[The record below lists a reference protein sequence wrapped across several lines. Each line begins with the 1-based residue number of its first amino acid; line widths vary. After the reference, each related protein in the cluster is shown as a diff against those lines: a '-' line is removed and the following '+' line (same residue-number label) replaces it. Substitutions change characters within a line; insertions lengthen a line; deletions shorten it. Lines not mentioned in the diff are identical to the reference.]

1 MSQVKAKDTVMLSQE
16 AFEDQGNTRLY
27 WLGGAG
33 FLLNVHGVILLID
46 PVLTAKPDERR
57 CETGSPMLVDYPIDA
72 HDLPKVDVVLYTHS
86 DADHLGPVTA
96 PILFKHNPYFIG
108 TLDVRDALERLTGQ
122 RPRFLAGKAGA
133 QFSVANVEVT
143 LTPADH
149 PWQLLDPWRF
159 GKILGPDDCCG
170 FKIST
175 PDGVALFMGDTRVM
189 EAHLSITGV
198 DVLAL
203 DVSRCTYHLGVTG
216 ATVMANS
223 LKDALLVPYHYGT
236 YDLPDAVAHNGD
248 PEEVLQNVVDASKRV
263 RHLAPGECLK
273 ISHNPIGNVPD

>member
-1 MSQVKAKDTVMLSQE
+1 MRQVKAKDTVMLSKE
-16 AFEDQGNTRLY
+16 AFEDRGNTRLY

-33 FLLNVHGVILLID
+33 FLLNVHGTILLVD
-46 PVLTAKPDERR
+46 PVLTTKPGERR

-72 HDLPKVDVVLYTHS
+72 HALPRVDLVLYTHS

-96 PILFKHNPYFIG
+96 PVLFRHNPLFIG
-108 TLDVRDALERLTGQ
+108 TLDVREALERLLGK
-122 RPRFLAGKAGA
+122 RPRFLAGKADASFG
-133 QFSVANVEVT
+133 VANVEVT

-149 PWQLLDPWRF
+149 PWQLLDPGKY

-170 FKIST
+170 FQIAT
-175 PDGVALFMGDTRVM
+175 PDGVMLFMGDTRLM
-189 EAHLSITGV
+189 QAHLSIEGV

-203 DVSRCTYHLGVTG
+203 DVSRCTYHLGVAG
-216 ATVMANS
+216 ATVMANT

-248 PEEVLQNVVDASKRV
+248 PDDVLQNVVRADARV
-263 RHLAPGECLK
+263 RRLAPGECLV
-273 ISHNPIGNVPD
+273 IRRDER